1 MKTIVLAFILGTVL
15 TANSQDD
22 TTARFYGLPDNVTA
36 CQMMQGTYNGETKE
50 LKPIVQEQM
59 LFSNGVATI
68 IKKAEV
74 IGSANFAS
82 EYTMTYDVDG
92 KLKTKGIISMQQ
104 NSTEPYKETFTYKY
118 TTTNGVTRVSYTTQ
132 NGKQYVT
139 EDREYDKN
147 GKLYKTTWLDQKGNK
162 KRTITF
168 HGDNDETFFY
178 EGETNALKTNGMF
191 SEVVYYLDNQKM
203 NKTLMFLDDK
213 TLVTTLFV
221 TEYKLDVHGNLLQE
235 KELHTYREATA
246 NERRIMYEPNKPADR
261 TKIKADEL
269 IKEINYSNY
278 LVNDKWVIQ
287 IPEVITNNMIDF
299 KFRAMQTTDGAT
311 YTINDQNAIMAFLNQ
326 TYQKIKAKKQ

>member
-1 MKTIVLAFILGTVL
+1 MKTIVIAFILSAVF

-50 LKPIVQEQM
+50 LKPIVQEQI

-82 EYTMTYDVDG
+82 EYTMTYDADG
-92 KLKTKGIISMQQ
+92 KLINKGIISMKQ

-118 TTTNGVTRVSYTTQ
+118 ITTNGVTRVSYTTQ
-132 NGKQYVT
+132 SGKQYVT

-162 KRTITF
+162 MRTITF
-168 HGDNDETFFY
+168 HGDHDETFFY
-178 EGETNALKTNGMF
+178 EGENNIQNIDGIY

-203 NKTLMFLDDK
+203 SKTLTFLDDD
-213 TLVTTLFV
+213 TMVTTLFV
-221 TEYKLDVHGNLLQE
+221 TDYKLDVHGNLLQE
-235 KELHTYREATA
+235 KELHKYREATA
-246 NERRIMYEPNKPADR
+246 NERRIMYEPNKPADKN
-261 TKIKADEL
+261 KIKADEL
-269 IKEINYSNY
+269 VKEINYSNY

-287 IPEVITNNMIDF
+287 IPEVIKNNMIDF
-299 KFRAMQTTDGAT
+299 KFRAMQTSDGAT
-311 YTINDQNAIMAFLNQ
+311 YTINDQNAIMAFLDE